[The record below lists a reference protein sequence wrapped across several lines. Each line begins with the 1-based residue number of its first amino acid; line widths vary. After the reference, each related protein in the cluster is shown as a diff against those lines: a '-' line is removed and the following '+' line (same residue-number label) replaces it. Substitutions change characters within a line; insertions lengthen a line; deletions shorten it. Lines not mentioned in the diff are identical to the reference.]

1 MFLRYC
7 GGLGIGGSDFLELK
21 EGSVKMIIKKK
32 KKKRN
37 GLCKYIKIYKR
48 IRIKI
53 KKHRERRR
61 NPSEEHEPQ
70 PHLS

>member
-37 GLCKYIKIYKR
+37 GFCKYIKIY
-48 IRIKI
+48 
-53 KKHRERRR
+53 
-61 NPSEEHEPQ
+61 
-70 PHLS
+70 

>member
-32 KKKRN
+32 KEKKKWF
-37 GLCKYIKIYKR
+37 L
-48 IRIKI
+48 
-53 KKHRERRR
+53 
-61 NPSEEHEPQ
+61 
-70 PHLS
+70 